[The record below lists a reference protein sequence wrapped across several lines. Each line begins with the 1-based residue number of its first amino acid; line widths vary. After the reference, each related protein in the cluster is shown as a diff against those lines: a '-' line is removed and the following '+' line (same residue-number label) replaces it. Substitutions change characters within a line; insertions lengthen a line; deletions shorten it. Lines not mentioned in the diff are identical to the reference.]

1 MAAAGVVSGKII
13 YEQEGVYIHSSCGK
27 TNDQDSL
34 ISGIL
39 RVLEKDAE
47 VIVDWRPLDDAL
59 DSSSILY
66 AGKDSSSVVE
76 WTQAPKERAHRG
88 PEHLNSYEAE
98 WDMVNTVSFKKKP
111 HTSGGMN

>member
-66 AGKDSSSVVE
+66 ARKMLQVIEMGKANGHSCSV
-76 WTQAPKERAHRG
+76 
-88 PEHLNSYEAE
+88 
-98 WDMVNTVSFKKKP
+98 
-111 HTSGGMN
+111 

>member
-1 MAAAGVVSGKII
+1 SCCSGII
-13 YEQEGVYIHSSCGK
+13 SRSYLYIHSSCGK

-59 DSSSILY
+59 DSSSIFY
-66 AGKDSSSVVE
+66 AGKMLQVIEMGKANGHSCSV
-76 WTQAPKERAHRG
+76 
-88 PEHLNSYEAE
+88 
-98 WDMVNTVSFKKKP
+98 
-111 HTSGGMN
+111 